1 MRSFSFNVGTPLYQS
16 PEQEMNKPYNEKV
29 DMFALGIILLEICSE
44 FSTGHERDMMLR
56 ALKLERQVDPGISSR
71 FKEESEMIMKLT
83 AHSASDRP
91 DAKQI
96 LEEILHL
103 ETSMIMWMIN
113 LILIQTYSHSAS
125 VETDEIWVSP
135 DSRCARFLCSLFTGS
150 SFGRV
155 RISKI
160 GTMKG
165 NPYKL
170 IKNWAKSGIFKIVN
184 SAPI

>member
-103 ETSMIMWMIN
+103 ETSMIM
-113 LILIQTYSHSAS
+113 
-125 VETDEIWVSP
+125 
-135 DSRCARFLCSLFTGS
+135 
-150 SFGRV
+150 
-155 RISKI
+155 
-160 GTMKG
+160 
-165 NPYKL
+165 
-170 IKNWAKSGIFKIVN
+170 
-184 SAPI
+184 